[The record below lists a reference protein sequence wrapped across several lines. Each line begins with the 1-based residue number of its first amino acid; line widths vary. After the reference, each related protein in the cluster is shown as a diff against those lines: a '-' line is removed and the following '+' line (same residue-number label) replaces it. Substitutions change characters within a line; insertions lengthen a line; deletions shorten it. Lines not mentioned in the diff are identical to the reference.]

1 MSLGSP
7 CLIPSKPCKYSLDG
21 TPPTPYAPAI
31 PRWLLPS
38 SGARALMERQGG
50 SGAQG
55 LNAPTLELSGLEFG
69 SRLYHLLAA
78 RRWSLT

>member
-7 CLIPSKPCKYSLDG
+7 CLNPSKPCKYSLDG
-21 TPPTPYAPAI
+21 TPHPLCPSHSRLVAPELWC
-31 PRWLLPS
+31 PRS
-38 SGARALMERQGG
+38 NGETRG

-55 LNAPTLELSGLEFG
+55 LNAPTLELGGFEFG